1 VLPAYQGRGI
11 ATALKARQ
19 ISLHKQREKAKPG
32 IIETENHGQNAAML
46 AVNRKL
52 GYVFGTP
59 SVTLQ
64 KVLLEAE

>member
-1 VLPAYQGRGI
+1 
-11 ATALKARQ
+11 
-19 ISLHKQREKAKPG
+19 
-32 IIETENHGQNAAML
+32 ML